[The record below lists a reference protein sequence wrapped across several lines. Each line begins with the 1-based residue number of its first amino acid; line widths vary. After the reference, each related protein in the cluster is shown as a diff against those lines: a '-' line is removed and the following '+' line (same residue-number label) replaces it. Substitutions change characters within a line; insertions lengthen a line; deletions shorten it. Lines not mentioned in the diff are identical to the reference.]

1 MRAAN
6 TNSSIREIPVT
17 MSGFIMGMFVTVITA
32 LRSRLER
39 ILWMSTAARVPMT
52 VASTAASTESTRVLR
67 KACSVP

>member
-32 LRSRLER
+32 LRSRLDH
-39 ILWMSTAARVPMT
+39 ILWMPTAARVPMT
-52 VASTAASTESTRVLR
+52 VASTESTRVLR